1 MRSVITCVAIAALL
15 VVGTWRAEARVV
27 VSVDKSTQRM
37 SVAVDGFTRYVWNV
51 STGRENFSTPTGV
64 FRPEVLERVHFS
76 RKYYDSPM
84 PYSIFFHRGY
94 AIHGS
99 YEISRLGGPASHGCI
114 RLHPQN
120 AATLFSIVRQHG
132 AAATTI
138 LVSGNN
144 PSYASRSTFREARY
158 ERAVEADASLRSG
171 RRRYRDVTPGFGYE
185 VDNWKKS
192 IQSPQY
198 R

>member
-1 MRSVITCVAIAALL
+1 MRYVISCVAIAAFL
-15 VVGTWRAEARVV
+15 VAGIWRADARVV

-37 SVAVDGFTRYVWNV
+37 SVAVDGFTRHVWDV
-51 STGRENFSTPTGV
+51 STGRDNFGTPTGV
-64 FRPEVLERVHFS
+64 FKPEVMERIHFS

-120 AATLFSIVRQHG
+120 AATLFFIVRQHG

-138 LVSGNN
+138 IVSGNN
-144 PSYASRSTFREARY
+144 PSYASRSALREAKY
-158 ERAVEADASLRSG
+158 ERAVEADVSLRSD
-171 RRRYRDVTPGFGYE
+171 RRRYRDVTPGLMYKFY
-185 VDNWKKS
+185 NWKKS
-192 IQSPQY
+192 SQSPRY
-198 R
+198 